1 MEYPVD
7 ELAHENLGRS
17 VYALLRESLSSG
29 RFRPNTR
36 LRIRDLAGQLGTSV
50 TPVRDAILQLA
61 KEEALVLRSP
71 RDIRVPVLTIEK
83 FLEIR
88 AIRLELEG
96 LGAATAAMRIDRQ
109 TLKRLEELLAQNEQ
123 AIEVGDITAALQWNQ
138 AFHLGLADAACMPTL
153 KSFIDRLWMQT
164 APVIAAAYESFSEN
178 MRVGHHRDIL
188 QALRD
193 RDSDGAR
200 RAIRDDIL
208 EGGEKMLEYL
218 RRLQN
223 VTESL

>member
-1 MEYPVD
+1 MEYPID
-7 ELAHENLGRS
+7 ELEHENLGKS
-17 VYALLRESLSSG
+17 VYALLRESLATG

-36 LRIRDLAGQLGTSV
+36 LRIRDLAAQLGTSV

-71 RDIRVPVLTIEK
+71 RDIRVPVLTVEK

-96 LGAATAAMRIDRQ
+96 LGAATAAMRIDPK
-109 TLKRLEELLAQNEQ
+109 TLTYLEDLLAHNEQ
-123 AIEVGDITAALQWNQ
+123 AIEEGDMSAALQWNQ
-138 AFHLGLADAACMPTL
+138 AFHLGLADAASMPTL
-153 KSFIDRLWMQT
+153 RGFIDRLWMQT
-164 APVIAAAYESFSEN
+164 APLIAAAYESFSES

-188 QALRD
+188 RALRD

-208 EGGEKMLEYL
+208 EGGEKMLEFI
-218 RRLQN
+218 RSFRS
-223 VTESL
+223 TDD